1 MRAYDPTRGGPLV
14 AGAKC
19 VHKYESFQK
28 RIEALAEGL
37 SVGLFF
43 NSPLLRLI
51 NVSFRHKRQCVN
63 TLWRLPTSISLSTIP

>member
-37 SVGLFF
+37 RVGLF
-43 NSPLLRLI
+43 SILLYYG
-51 NVSFRHKRQCVN
+51 
-63 TLWRLPTSISLSTIP
+63 